1 MVQACPLRK
10 VHRVHVRPLRLST
23 ECFID
28 AHESIFFIFFHLFV
42 DRDCRERR
50 TRCARGIHLSHRN
63 IMFGIKWRIYTFSL
77 FTSGN
82 DYVFFTNYGQTS
94 PVILLLESS
103 IALLIIFF
111 LEYYYKIPEMLLNKE
126 QCRSI
131 LVQMFYCYLLINVFQ
146 DIIQ

>member
-1 MVQACPLRK
+1 MSHLYI
-10 VHRVHVRPLRLST
+10 
-23 ECFID
+23 FI
-28 AHESIFFIFFHLFV
+28 
-42 DRDCRERR
+42 
-50 TRCARGIHLSHRN
+50 
-63 IMFGIKWRIYTFSL
+63 M

-94 PVILLLESS
+94 PVILLLESR

-131 LVQMFYCYLLINVFQ
+131 LVQMFYCYLFINVFQ